1 MRGTQFAHPL
11 RGNPESRNSQLTKMI
26 HHNSSLAKLPGILR
40 EAFNRWIADGASEM
54 AAALSFYTVFSLA
67 PILIVATALAGFVF
81 GRDAAQ
87 GQIVRQLEGLIG
99 QTSAA
104 AIQGM
109 ILAANRPAQGIIAT
123 IASIVSLTVGAVG
136 VLGQLKVSL
145 NRIWKTEEAG
155 GVKEVVKRNAIFLS
169 MILGIGFLLMV
180 SLIINAALAFA
191 GKWMSS
197 LLPATSVMLQLA
209 AELASLGVITVLFAA
224 MFRILPSAKINWGDV
239 WVGAAVTACLF
250 SLGKFALGMYL
261 GRSTVGSA
269 YGAAG
274 AILIV
279 LLWVYYSG
287 LIFYFG
293 AEFTK
298 AYSEVY
304 GSRNRMAKAP

>member
-1 MRGTQFAHPL
+1 MMQY
-11 RGNPESRNSQLTKMI
+11 
-26 HHNSSLAKLPGILR
+26 NSSVAKLGGIFR
-40 EAFNRWIADGASEM
+40 EAFQRWIADGASEM

-87 GQIVRQLEGLIG
+87 GQIVHQLEGLIG
-99 QTSAA
+99 KTGAA

-109 ILAANRPAQGIIAT
+109 IQAANRPVQGIVAT
-123 IASIVSLTVGAVG
+123 IASVVSLTVGAVG
-136 VLGQLKVSL
+136 VLGELKVSL
-145 NRIWKTEEAG
+145 NRIWKTEETG
-155 GVKEVVKRNAIFLS
+155 GIKEVVKRNAIFLG

-180 SLIINAALAFA
+180 SLIINAVLAFV
-191 GKWMSS
+191 GNWMSGM
-197 LLPATSVMLQLA
+197 LPATNVMLQLA
-209 AELASLGVITVLFAA
+209 TELASLGVISVLFAA
-224 MFRILPSAKINWGDV
+224 MFKILPSIEINWRDV
-239 WVGAAVTACLF
+239 WIGAAVTACLF

-298 AYSEVY
+298 AYAEVY
-304 GSRNRMAKAP
+304 GSRNRIAEAPRVSTGDNALSQTF

>member
-1 MRGTQFAHPL
+1 
-11 RGNPESRNSQLTKMI
+11 
-26 HHNSSLAKLPGILR
+26 
-40 EAFNRWIADGASEM
+40 
-54 AAALSFYTVFSLA
+54 
-67 PILIVATALAGFVF
+67 
-81 GRDAAQ
+81 
-87 GQIVRQLEGLIG
+87 
-99 QTSAA
+99 
-104 AIQGM
+104 
-109 ILAANRPAQGIIAT
+109 
-123 IASIVSLTVGAVG
+123 
-136 VLGQLKVSL
+136 
-145 NRIWKTEEAG
+145 
-155 GVKEVVKRNAIFLS
+155 
-169 MILGIGFLLMV
+169 
-180 SLIINAALAFA
+180 
-191 GKWMSS
+191 MSS

-239 WVGAAVTACLF
+239 WVGAAVRACLF
-250 SLGKFALGMYL
+250 SLGKLALGMYL

-304 GSRNRMAKAP
+304 RSRNRMAEASEVHAGGSVLSKAV